1 MGPCP
6 QWELFLAA
14 MGQNSSGQGTLDAGG
29 NNEDDQGGEGDNV
42 DTGVS
47 PSENTRLPTS
57 APRERGLAEQMEEV
71 REAGLGGRFNRMD
84 QGLLESWSG
93 PNSNT
98 SELRD

>member
-1 MGPCP
+1 M
-6 QWELFLAA
+6 
-14 MGQNSSGQGTLDAGG
+14 DI
-29 NNEDDQGGEGDNV
+29 
-42 DTGVS
+42 GVS

>member
-1 MGPCP
+1 
-6 QWELFLAA
+6 
-14 MGQNSSGQGTLDAGG
+14 MGQNSSGQGTLDAGS

-42 DTGVS
+42 DTGAS

-57 APRERGLAEQMEEV
+57 ALRERGLAEQMEEV